1 MMIKKRS
8 VGQITLGFLLLTH
21 PGPVAFHLLAVVV
34 FALLATWSHPAWAL
48 IALVVVAHGAMQCSI
63 SMINDYC
70 DRRLDALS
78 KPGKPIVR
86 GLVLPGEALV
96 AGIVMIVV
104 MVGLLLFLNPLALVI
119 SLCYLALGQAY
130 NLGLKSTLWS
140 GIVFALAMPLVPLYV
155 LAGVN
160 HLSPTAFWLVPVGF
174 LIGVALNLANAL
186 PDVEGDKAG
195 GAKTLAVALGVRGSF
210 ITCPLLIALSAVLMG
225 ILVIFRIVLTNSWI
239 MTALPAAAACLA
251 IGALALFFGPQKP
264 LSTRKIYFYLVAST
278 CLLLG
283 AGWFVI
289 VAL

>member
-1 MMIKKRS
+1 MGKKRS
-8 VGQITLGFLLLTH
+8 VGQVTLGFLLLTH

-34 FALLATWSHPAWAL
+34 FALLATWPHPVWTL
-48 IALVVVAHGAMQCSI
+48 IALVVAGHAAMQCSI

-86 GLVLPGEALV
+86 GLVLPGEAL
-96 AGIVMIVV
+96 AGGILMIVV
-104 MVGLLLFLNPLALVI
+104 MVGCLLFLNPLALVI
-119 SLCYLALGQAY
+119 SLGYLALGQAY
-130 NLGLKSTLWS
+130 NFGLKSTLWS
-140 GIVFALAMPLVPLYV
+140 GVVFALANPLIPLYV

-160 HLSPTAFWLVPVGF
+160 HLPSAAFWLVPVGF

-186 PDVEGDKAG
+186 PDVEEDRAG

-210 ITCPLLIALSAVLMG
+210 MMCPLLIVLAVVLMMV
-225 ILVIFRIVLTNSWI
+225 LVVFRVVVSNSWAAP
-239 MTALPAAAACLA
+239 ALFVITCLVV
-251 IGALALFFGPQKP
+251 GTLALLFGPQRP
-264 LSTRKIYFYLVAST
+264 VSTRKVYFYLVASL